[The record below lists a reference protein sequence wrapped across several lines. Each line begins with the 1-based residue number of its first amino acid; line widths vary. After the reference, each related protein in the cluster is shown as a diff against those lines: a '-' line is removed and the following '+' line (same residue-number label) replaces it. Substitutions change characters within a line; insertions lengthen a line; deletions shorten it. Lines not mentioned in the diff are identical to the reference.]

1 MTNKRILALCVLTS
15 FGISQ
20 AAFADTD
27 AAAETKSDEGSMSGM
42 AMDEGN
48 TPGMPMGDGD
58 MQSGMMGGDM
68 MKMMQNMMKM
78 HASMMGG
85 QGGMMGGQGGMMGGQ
100 GGMMG
105 GQGGMMGGRGGMMGG
120 QGGMMG
126 GQGGMMGGQ
135 GGMMG
140 MMDRDMMAMMMPNGG
155 PQNMPADLSAK
166 LGEFDADA
174 DGALTLEEFEAF
186 HMSVVRDRMVDRF
199 QHLDADG
206 DGQISQNEMETAGT
220 RMGAMQNKKGGSDA
234 KVHHDNK
241 SE

>member
-42 AMDEGN
+42 AMGEGN

-105 GQGGMMGGRGGMMGG
+105 GQGGMMGG

-126 GQGGMMGGQ
+126 I
-135 GGMMG
+135 
-140 MMDRDMMAMMMPNGG
+140 MDRDMMAMMMPNGG

>member
-42 AMDEGN
+42 AMGEGN

-105 GQGGMMGGRGGMMGG
+105 I
-120 QGGMMG
+120 
-126 GQGGMMGGQ
+126 
-135 GGMMG
+135 
-140 MMDRDMMAMMMPNGG
+140 MDRDMMAMMMPNGG